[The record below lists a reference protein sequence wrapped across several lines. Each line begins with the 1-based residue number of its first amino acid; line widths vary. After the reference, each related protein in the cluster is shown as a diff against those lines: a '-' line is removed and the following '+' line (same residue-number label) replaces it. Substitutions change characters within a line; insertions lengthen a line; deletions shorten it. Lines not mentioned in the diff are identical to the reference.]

1 MRKYD
6 FLFVY
11 ETKNR
16 ELEGICLL
24 KYELERRGYS
34 VAVVETW
41 WTMQH
46 LHRPISASVVVAF
59 ALYNDAQI
67 RFACSFGQDYKTI
80 VNLQWEQIYTNA
92 DEENLETLYHVSGH
106 ARDMI
111 HIAWGPF
118 TVDKLVN
125 LCGVPAQNVKM
136 TGHIAMDFLKPRFRG
151 YYMEREE
158 LLRPY
163 HISVDTKLLLFI
175 SSFSYIGLPDTILEN
190 DVYQSTGVSGRDF
203 KEVSILSQ
211 KILFRW
217 LRDVLPRHPECTFI
231 YRPHPAEVDN
241 PEFQE
246 IERDILNF
254 RVIRDYSVKQWI
266 TVADKVYTWYST
278 SAADACFCKKSF
290 EILRPVELPHNMEL
304 VLYNGGRFITTLQDF
319 DRTIDGLDADFP
331 IKKEALGSFYAFDE
345 EVYTYVS
352 ICDVLENAFHDPTD
366 RCAQFR
372 KKPERNVIRRVIR
385 YLLRIKKY
393 CYFRLL
399 GWMYAVGFLKHAEG
413 PLAEQAKYEAYIR
426 EMILNNYA
434 NEREILTLQ
443 NRIKKVIE
451 SNMNC
456 DPHM

>member
-16 ELEGICLL
+16 EFEGICLL

-46 LHRPISASVVVAF
+46 LHRSISASVVVAF

-67 RFACSFGQDYKTI
+67 RFACSFGRDYKTI

-92 DEENLETLYHVSGH
+92 DEENLETLYHVSGR

-125 LCGVPAQNVKM
+125 LCSVPAQNVKM
-136 TGHIAMDFLKPRFRG
+136 TGHIAMDFIKPRFRG

-158 LLRPY
+158 LLQSY
-163 HISVDTKLLLFI
+163 HISVNTKLLLFI
-175 SSFSYIGLPDTILEN
+175 SSFSYISLPDAILGN
-190 DVYQSTGVSGRDF
+190 DVYQNTGVSGWDF

-211 KILFRW
+211 KTLFQW
-217 LRDVLPRHPECTFI
+217 LEDVLPRHPECTFI
-231 YRPHPAEVDN
+231 YRPHPAEIDN
-241 PEFQE
+241 PELQK
-246 IERDILNF
+246 IERNILNF

-278 SAADACFCKKSF
+278 SAADAIFCRKSF

-319 DRTIDGLDADFP
+319 DRTIDGPDMGFP
-331 IKKEALGSFYAFDE
+331 IKKLY
-345 EVYTYVS
+345 
-352 ICDVLENAFHDPTD
+352 
-366 RCAQFR
+366 Q
-372 KKPERNVIRRVIR
+372 
-385 YLLRIKKY
+385 
-393 CYFRLL
+393 
-399 GWMYAVGFLKHAEG
+399 
-413 PLAEQAKYEAYIR
+413 
-426 EMILNNYA
+426 
-434 NEREILTLQ
+434 
-443 NRIKKVIE
+443 
-451 SNMNC
+451 
-456 DPHM
+456 